1 MMTPGRE
8 GRQPGCG
15 TCRVLP
21 ASHHQPHVLNL
32 ITNNQG
38 KSPPFSQRVGWY
50 FPNSQKRL
58 SHGNTHG
65 CSKDQ
70 SANLHDFFFNTL
82 KKVPPIW
89 GLLRAF
95 PSDSLEVNC
104 LLALPRGVLY
114 LGKKFAKYF
123 MNKAGI

>member
-1 MMTPGRE
+1 METHMAVART
-8 GRQPGCG
+8 
-15 TCRVLP
+15 RV
-21 ASHHQPHVLNL
+21 Q
-32 ITNNQG
+32 I
-38 KSPPFSQRVGWY
+38 
-50 FPNSQKRL
+50 
-58 SHGNTHG
+58 
-65 CSKDQ
+65 CMI
-70 SANLHDFFFNTL
+70 FFFNTL